1 MNSLIN
7 MLTLTGIIITT
18 ITMTIIIM
26 TMTTTTGTAT
36 FRKAISQSEA

>member
-26 TMTTTTGTAT
+26 TTTTGTAT